1 MMRALIV
8 CLLIV
13 AVAGAVWAQDAKGA
27 ATTLPKMPEPPVAS
41 PHAVAPPAPPV
52 PEGQPARPPLKPLD
66 QVQIKVWITEY
77 NEQGLRELGTNLKYT
92 RVVRGVEQSGS
103 LQQINTNTFNP
114 LNPSFSATLPAP
126 DQTLFGPPLRPDQSG
141 GLTGIQTQAGG
152 GLVASILSPG
162 YGTVDALFRAIEQK
176 SEVDLVSK
184 PEVLVIDNG
193 IAEIHAGGQVP
204 YQNIVYTA
212 AGVGQLNVTWE
223 NIGVNMQ
230 IQPLI
235 LPNKS
240 VQLDIK
246 DLGVSDVV
254 RVDNIRG
261 IDLPVFATRKQ
272 TGNVIVPDGNTFVIG
287 GLSSRVVQKTER
299 RVPILG
305 SIPLIGMGFRGRNSR
320 ATNSHLLIFVQ
331 PTIVNLRALTPESN
345 NALNFWNSPEW
356 QNSERIGREVTVME
370 EEPF

>member
-1 MMRALIV
+1 MMRSLSVVVLVSAALV
-8 CLLIV
+8 SSV
-13 AVAGAVWAQDAKGA
+13 AWSQEKA
-27 ATTLPKMPEPPVAS
+27 ATVMPAMPPKLPTPEVA
-41 PHAVAPPAPPV
+41 
-52 PEGQPARPPLKPLD
+52 EGEMKSLD

-77 NEQGLRELGTNLKYT
+77 NTQRLRELGTNLKYT
-92 RVVRGVEQSGS
+92 RVVRGVEESGS

-114 LNPSFSATLPAP
+114 LNPSFTATLPVP
-126 DQTLFGPPLRPDQSG
+126 DQTLFDAPLRPDQNTGVS
-141 GLTGIQTQAGG
+141 GIQTQAGG

-162 YGTVDALFRAIEQK
+162 YGTVDALFRGIEQQ
-176 SEVDLVSK
+176 SNVDLISK
-184 PEVLVIDNG
+184 PEVLVVDNG

-204 YQNIVYTA
+204 YQNLVYTA

-230 IQPLI
+230 LQPQI
-235 LPNKS
+235 LPNGTVK
-240 VQLDIK
+240 LDIK

-272 TGNVIVPDGNTFVIG
+272 TGNVIVPDGSAFVIG
-287 GLSSRVVQKTER
+287 GLTSRVVQKTER

-305 SIPLIGMGFRGRNSR
+305 SIPLIGIGFRGRNSR
-320 ATNSHLLIFVQ
+320 ATFSNLLIFVE
-331 PTIVNLRALTPESN
+331 PTIVNLRELTPDAR

-356 QNSERIGREVTVME
+356 QNSDRIGKEVDFMQ
-370 EEPF
+370 EEPAGAL